1 MPALPAGR
9 AVPVVVSLWVVIDV
23 SGRFRVAALG
33 REATTAVVTAGF
45 LVATGR
51 TMGLVM
57 TAGAVLVVVFAS
69 FVVG

>member
-1 MPALPAGR
+1 M
-9 AVPVVVSLWVVIDV
+9 DV

-33 REATTAVVTAGF
+33 RAATAAVVAAGF

-51 TMGLVM
+51 TMGFVM
-57 TAGAVLVVVFAS
+57 TAGAILVVAFAS

>member
-1 MPALPAGR
+1 M
-9 AVPVVVSLWVVIDV
+9 VIDV

-33 REATTAVVTAGF
+33 REATTAVVAAGF

-51 TMGLVM
+51 MMGLVM